1 MGEHMEMTMKT
12 RRELVKVTTK
22 RYQKAG
28 RKKKAAILDEFCES
42 TQYNRDYAA
51 TLLRLGVGLGHPKA
65 RKSMM
70 RDANRRRTGR
80 PMVYDQDTIRILAL
94 LWRMFDQLCSKRLV
108 PLIRNSMASLQGN
121 ALLRITPGQAHLLTT
136 MSAATADRLLAKS
149 HASCKLHGH
158 CYTRPN
164 GGLKESIPVRTFG
177 EWQDCPPGHCQ
188 VDTVGH
194 DGGILSNE
202 CSFTLCLTD
211 IYSGWT
217 ERFAMQNRA
226 FKWVRMGLGGMMAA
240 MPFPLRHLH
249 PDNGSEFINYG
260 LVDFCKNQNHV
271 IELSRSRAGKKND
284 NCHVE
289 QKNFDTIRKLV
300 GYARYSTQ
308 EMLVTLNEL
317 YAVHGLLLNYFYP
330 SQKLVSKERIG
341 SKVKKAYDHPQ
352 SPADRLLGHPDVEEH
367 IKLAIRTMRQSLDP
381 MDLSARVD
389 ALSTRLLR
397 LLSQQGRKEVQQA
410 GGH

>member
-1 MGEHMEMTMKT
+1 MKT
-12 RRELVKVTTK
+12 RQELVRATTK

-28 RKKKAAILDEFCES
+28 RQKKAAILDEFCE
-42 TQYNRDYAA
+42 TTHYNRDYAA
-51 TLLRLGVGLGHPKA
+51 TLLRGGGRPVQPKSRGTKA
-65 RKSMM
+65 R
-70 RDANRRRTGR
+70 AAQCRRTGR
-80 PMVYDQDTIRILAL
+80 PPVYDQDTIRILVL
-94 LWRMFDQLCSKRLV
+94 LWRMFDQLCAKRLV
-108 PLIRNSMASLQGN
+108 PLIRNSMASLQGHE
-121 ALLRITPGQAHLLTT
+121 LLRITPRQAHLLTT
-136 MSAATADRLLAKS
+136 MSASTADRLLKKS
-149 HASCKLHGH
+149 RAANKLRGH

-194 DGGILSNE
+194 DGGMLSTD

-211 IYSGWT
+211 VYSGWT

-226 FKWVRMGLGGMMAA
+226 FKWVHMGLNTMQSS
-240 MPFPLRHLH
+240 MPFILRHLH
-249 PDNGSEFINYG
+249 PDNGGEFINYG
-260 LVDFCKNQNHV
+260 MVDYCKSQEPV

-308 EMLVTLNEL
+308 EMLTTLNEL

-330 SQKLVSKERIG
+330 SQKLISKTRIG
-341 SKVKKAYDHPQ
+341 SKVKKIYDHPQ
-352 SPADRLLGHPDVEEH
+352 SPADRLLGHPAVEEH
-367 IKLAIRTMRQSLDP
+367 FKLAIRARRQSLDP
-381 MDLSARVD
+381 MVLSSRVDTLSAK
-389 ALSTRLLR
+389 LMRLLA
-397 LLSQQGRKEVQQA
+397 QEGRNDVQQA
-410 GGH
+410 